1 MAERRP
7 LIQGLKEK
15 PETNRAKEEE
25 FVFGAEN
32 KPAAEPPFQPPASA
46 AAVKLSP
53 SVGRVSFST
62 KMRADIAQALKRASL
77 DRQLQGVEPN
87 TVQEIVED
95 ALEPWLYREG
105 YLT

>member
-7 LIQGLKEK
+7 LIQGLKDKSE
-15 PETNRAKEEE
+15 PIRAKEEE
-25 FVFGAEN
+25 FVYGADN
-32 KPAAEPPFQPPASA
+32 KPAEPAPQPPVSA
-46 AAVKLSP
+46 AAVKLTP